1 MLLVC
6 AVLAAFAPAA
16 LADDGADAYRIA
28 VSAVPAVVAAGGSTT
43 VSATVYCRDKTGG
56 GWSEYLDGEAVITW
70 EAYREGVGAF
80 CSESAGQ
87 PVTTALSAGSSSA
100 SLELLTEAGS
110 VTGSAVQLLLN
121 VSVAVGGKTY
131 PASGAFVTVTAAA
144 QQADA
149 EYAAGFGGSVRFS
162 EADFS

>member
-1 MLLVC
+1 M
-6 AVLAAFAPAA
+6 
-16 LADDGADAYRIA
+16 R
-28 VSAVPAVVAAGGSTT
+28 
-43 VSATVYCRDKTGG
+43 
-56 GWSEYLDGEAVITW
+56 
-70 EAYREGVGAF
+70 GVGAF
-80 CSESAGQ
+80 RSESAGQ

-149 EYAAGFGGSVRFS
+149 EYAAGFGGSVRFPRLIS
-162 EADFS
+162 ARRFPAGEGPAKRWTM